1 MRLHGTG
8 LPDDLF
14 RPDDDLPRG
23 CDCCVYVMDTLKSLV
38 FAVVA
43 VRMSVV
49 EKQPFGIR
57 TGSQGGEASG
67 NMGNEVR
74 IVCPPEKKRLFRNII
89 NQ

>member
-1 MRLHGTG
+1 MSRI
-8 LPDDLF
+8 
-14 RPDDDLPRG
+14 
-23 CDCCVYVMDTLKSLV
+23 TLKSLV

-57 TGSQGGEASG
+57 AGSQGGEASG